1 MPRRRKDGNPPLI
14 RLFLPLALLLILAL
28 GVSPLRA
35 ADIPCVWTDVER
47 IVAVGDLHGDYE
59 NLVDILKGTGLVDEG
74 LHWAGGLTHLVQTGD
89 IMDRGSDSRRILD
102 LLMKLEL
109 EAALAGGKV
118 HVLIGNHEMLNII
131 GIAFDYPGYV
141 TLAQFLSFLP
151 EDFRES
157 REKEVL
163 KGAAADGSDAKT
175 TSPEASFLLKNY
187 WAKTMKTD
195 KEAQAAYSGAFL
207 EDYGP
212 WFLKKNCIEKIND
225 VVFVHGG
232 VSSKYSTWDLGR
244 INSVLREELA
254 FLSEPVKNPKV
265 LRLFRPQIIY
275 DRLGP
280 LWYRDLAQ
288 RDEKEFAPEVDQI
301 FANLKARFM
310 VVAHSPQVGSPVAM
324 EYMSRFQK
332 RIWVIDTGIA
342 HALGGRLSA
351 LIIDKGQF
359 SVWGEED
366 E

>member
-1 MPRRRKDGNPPLI
+1 
-14 RLFLPLALLLILAL
+14 
-28 GVSPLRA
+28 PLRA

-74 LHWAGGLTHLVQTGD
+74 LHWAGGRSHLVQTGD
-89 IMDRGSDSRRILD
+89 IMDRGPDARKILD

-131 GIAFDYPGYV
+131 GIAFEYPGYV
-141 TLAQFLSFLP
+141 TLAQFLWFLP

-163 KGAAADGSDAKT
+163 KGAAADGSDAKP
-175 TSPEASFLLKNY
+175 TSPEAAFLLKNY

-195 KEAQAAYSGAFL
+195 KDAQAAYIGAFL

-254 FLSEPVKNPKV
+254 FLSTPVKSPHV
-265 LRLFRPQIIY
+265 MRLFHPQIIY

-288 RDEKEFAPEVDQI
+288 RDEKEFARDVDQI

-310 VVAHSPQVGSPVAM
+310 VIAHSPQIGSPVAM
-324 EYMSRFQK
+324 EFMSRFQK
-332 RIWVIDTGIA
+332 RIWIIDTGIT
-342 HALGGRLSA
+342 HAFGGRLSA
-351 LIIDKGQF
+351 LVIDNGQF